1 MPAKINDVRAFNAE
15 FDKAIETIR
24 ASEKITKETLKVY
37 ANLAIDATH
46 QFNQPAY
53 LNKLRAVL
61 TPVNMRA
68 FTEFASKFSG
78 YHFDKDAM
86 LFDKKSKKR
95 YAPALGAWQQFRED
109 PLNNIWTWQKEHL
122 QVEATPFNVEDLKS
136 SFSKAWKRAHTANIS
151 NVEILK
157 AMLSVTDKTEGV
169 VFSVDDVADA
179 LLEMGIENELTVEEK
194 SILFPKSDN
203 VGNVAKAEPIVI

>member
-1 MPAKINDVRAFNAE
+1 MPAKINDERAFNVE
-15 FDKAIETIR
+15 FDKALETLG
-24 ASEKITKETLKVY
+24 ASEKVTKETLKVY

-46 QFNQPAY
+46 QFGQPAY

-68 FTEFASKFSG
+68 FTEFAIHFSG

-95 YAPALGAWQQFRED
+95 YAAALEMWNKFRED
-109 PLNNIWTWQKEHL
+109 PLNNLWVWQKHNLKMERM
-122 QVEATPFNVEDLKS
+122 PINVESLKT
-136 SFSKAWKRAHTANIS
+136 SFGKTWKQAHQANIS

-157 AMLSVTDKTEGV
+157 ALLSVTDGDAHTL
-169 VFSVDDVADA
+169 FSVDDLAEALQAVGIDNVLSVA
-179 LLEMGIENELTVEEK
+179 EN
-194 SILFPKSDN
+194 SILAPKVDN
-203 VGNVAKAEPIVI
+203 VGDVAKAEPALI